1 MLLIPNFKHIS
12 LLISESGK
20 EDEPTR
26 TAVRKKHAVI
36 GTDKGSYHIVSLC
49 VIKQPIH
56 YNESAM

>member
-26 TAVRKKHAVI
+26 TAVRKKHTVI
-36 GTDKGSYHIVSLC
+36 GTEKGRYYIISLC
-49 VIKQPIH
+49 VIKQPD
-56 YNESAM
+56 